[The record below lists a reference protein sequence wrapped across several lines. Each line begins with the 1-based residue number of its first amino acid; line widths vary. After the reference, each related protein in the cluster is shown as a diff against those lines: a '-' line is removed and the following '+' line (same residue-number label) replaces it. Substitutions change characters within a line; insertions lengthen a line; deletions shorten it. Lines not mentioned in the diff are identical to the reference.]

1 MGNNIVMILLMIIG
15 GSAGIFSTLF
25 ILISLPVTI
34 IQKFIRKAR
43 YGYKLT
49 DQLILL
55 NLLPYK
61 NNDRKIPEN
70 LTVVVFRF
78 ILLLFFLPVQVLSV
92 LPEWR

>member
-34 IQKFIRKAR
+34 IQKFTLKSI

-49 DQLILL
+49 DKLILL
-55 NLLPYK
+55 NHLPYK

>member
-1 MGNNIVMILLMIIG
+1 MGNNIVMILLIIG

-49 DQLILL
+49 D
-55 NLLPYK
+55 
-61 NNDRKIPEN
+61 
-70 LTVVVFRF
+70 
-78 ILLLFFLPVQVLSV
+78 
-92 LPEWR
+92 

>member
-15 GSAGIFSTLF
+15 GSAG
-25 ILISLPVTI
+25 
-34 IQKFIRKAR
+34 
-43 YGYKLT
+43 
-49 DQLILL
+49 ILL

>member
-1 MGNNIVMILLMIIG
+1 M
-15 GSAGIFSTLF
+15 
-25 ILISLPVTI
+25 
-34 IQKFIRKAR
+34 
-43 YGYKLT
+43 
-49 DQLILL
+49 LL